1 MSEASSLLELQDLDL
16 LCSKL
21 VKKAESLPQ
30 KEQVSKIRSNAKLL
44 TSKLNTI
51 VGVRKDIEIELDEL
65 EVHQKYVQDKTT
77 EVQNTQSSN
86 YRETQNL
93 ETSLSTLAKKRE
105 KIEFQMVEL
114 QNRLEQARKAEA
126 NARSALQKLQEEE
139 QDAMLSF
146 KLALE
151 EIRKELQA
159 ATLKREQTASELPED
174 LLNQYEATRKRFNGV
189 AVENL
194 VGNRPSAC
202 RVTLQTSSY
211 TELKRSGK
219 EINTC
224 PYCKRMLVT
233 SFLDE

>member
-30 KEQVSKIRSNAKLL
+30 KEQVSKIRSNVKLL

-126 NARSALQKLQEEE
+126 NARSALQKLQEDE

-174 LLNQYEATRKRFNGV
+174 LLNQYEAARKRFNGV

-211 TELKRSGK
+211 TELRRSGR